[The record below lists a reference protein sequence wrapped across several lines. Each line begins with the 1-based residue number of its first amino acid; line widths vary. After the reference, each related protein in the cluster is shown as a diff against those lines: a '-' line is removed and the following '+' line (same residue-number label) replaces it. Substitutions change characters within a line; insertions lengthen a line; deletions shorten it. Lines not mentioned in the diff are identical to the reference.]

1 MSSPRTDNDDGGR
14 SSPSTCRRHTP
25 SAPGFSFALSRAISV
40 PMKVLIIEDDVEA
53 AAYLKKAMDEAGHT
67 ADVAHNGDD
76 GYAMADTGT
85 YDALVVDR
93 MLPKR
98 DGLSVIS
105 ALRAKGDMTPAL
117 VLSALGEVDDRVT
130 GLRAGGDDY
139 LTKPFA
145 VEELLARIRV
155 LGRRGNE
162 LQDNELNLGPVQ
174 ISLARHEVSLH
185 GEPVKLSR
193 REFALLRALADR
205 PGQVFSREQ
214 LEEKLYTWDDDVSS
228 NTIDV
233 YIHNLR
239 KKLGSGLIKNIRGV
253 GYVLEPGA

>member
-1 MSSPRTDNDDGGR
+1 MR
-14 SSPSTCRRHTP
+14 
-25 SAPGFSFALSRAISV
+25 
-40 PMKVLIIEDDVEA
+40 VLLVEDDRSLASGIKTALTRAAHAVDHVDNGAEA
-53 AAYLKKAMDEAGHT
+53 LRFAR
-67 ADVAHNGDD
+67 
-76 GYAMADTGT
+76 DTPI
-85 YDALVVDR
+85 DMVVLDLG
-93 MLPKR
+93 LPGM
-98 DGLSVIS
+98 DGLSVLRE
-105 ALRAKGDMTPAL
+105 LRAAGSAVPVLILTARDAL
-117 VLSALGEVDDRVT
+117 NDKLS
-130 GLRAGGDDY
+130 GLDGGADDY

-162 LQDNELNLGPVQ
+162 LQDNELSLGPVQ
-174 ISLARHEVSLH
+174 INLARHAVSLR

-239 KKLGSGLIKNIRGV
+239 KKLGTGLIKNIRGV

>member
-1 MSSPRTDNDDGGR
+1 MILRVLLVEDDR
-14 SSPSTCRRHTP
+14 SLASGIKT
-25 SAPGFSFALSRAISV
+25 ALSRASHAVDHVDTGAKALRFARDTSIDMLVLDLGLPDMDGIDVLRELRATGSTV
-40 PMKVLIIEDDVEA
+40 PVLI
-53 AAYLKKAMDEAGHT
+53 LT
-67 ADVAHNGDD
+67 ARDTLGDKLS
-76 GYAMADTGT
+76 GLDTG
-85 YDALVVDR
+85 A
-93 MLPKR
+93 
-98 DGLSVIS
+98 
-105 ALRAKGDMTPAL
+105 
-117 VLSALGEVDDRVT
+117 
-130 GLRAGGDDY
+130 DDY

-155 LGRRGNE
+155 LSRRGSA
-162 LQDNELNLGPVQ
+162 LQDNALNVGAVQ
-174 ISLARHEVSLH
+174 INAARHEVCLH
-185 GEPVKLSR
+185 GQPVKLSR

-253 GYVLEPGA
+253 GYVLELTE